1 MAFKW
6 WDLAVQNKKP
16 FALPSLAPVHAH
28 VAASGVPGVPGPS
41 NGNGK

>member
-16 FALPSLAPVHAH
+16 FVLPSLAPVHVTALGP
-28 VAASGVPGVPGPS
+28 AS
-41 NGNGK
+41 GNGK